1 MNNFN
6 LKYDNIIEVQP
17 SILDDIYTITI
28 EFIDGQVLSIGYID
42 SRSWLK
48 DYKSIMKELK

>member
-6 LKYDNIIEVQP
+6 LNYDNIIEVQP
-17 SILDDIYTITI
+17 TILDDIYTITV
-28 EFIDGQVLSIGYID
+28 EFNNGQVLSIGYVD

-48 DYKSIMKELK
+48 DYKSIIKELK